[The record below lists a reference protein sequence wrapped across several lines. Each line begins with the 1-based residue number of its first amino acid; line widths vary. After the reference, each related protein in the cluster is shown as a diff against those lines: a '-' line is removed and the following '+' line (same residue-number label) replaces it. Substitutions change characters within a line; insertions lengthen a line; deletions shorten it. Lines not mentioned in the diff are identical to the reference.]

1 MFLYRAYISD
11 YADVN
16 YVSLV
21 SAAGSAVIF
30 AQNYR
35 HRKGA
40 KGQPKQPVL
49 GCLGFYV
56 SVY

>member
-1 MFLYRAYISD
+1 MHNLTSKYDRISFMFLYRAYISD

-30 AQNYR
+30 AQNYG

-40 KGQPKQPVL
+40 KGQPK
-49 GCLGFYV
+49 
-56 SVY
+56 